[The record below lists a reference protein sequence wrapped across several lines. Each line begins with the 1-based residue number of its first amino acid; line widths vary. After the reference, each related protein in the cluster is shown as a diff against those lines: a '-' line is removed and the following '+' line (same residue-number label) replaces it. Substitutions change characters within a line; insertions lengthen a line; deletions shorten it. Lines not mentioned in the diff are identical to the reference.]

1 MWELC
6 WIHVGVVVERDVG
19 VGEELRYKEGELLL
33 WDSAWSA
40 CVQPGKSG
48 LTMSKARVVG
58 DWSPPPEIAVLTGM
72 GAAGGTEP
80 LGC

>member
-1 MWELC
+1 MWELW

-48 LTMSKARVVG
+48 LTMSKACVVG
-58 DWSPPPEIAVLTGM
+58 VGGARDFHSSTAPP
-72 GAAGGTEP
+72 TE
-80 LGC
+80 